1 MGLAEIP
8 LLLALVGLTAYVVLG
23 GADFGAGFWQLFSGR
38 GERAARV
45 REHAHEAMAP
55 VWEAN
60 HVWLIF
66 VLVVMWTCYP
76 VAFGSIVSTLSIP
89 LFVAAVGIIFRGT
102 AYALRAGTTGAREQ
116 RVVDAAFGVSSILTP
131 FALGTVIGAI
141 ADGRVPVGNAAG
153 DAWTSW
159 TGPLSLMV
167 GVLAVATGAYL
178 AAVYLAA
185 DAVRRGE
192 DAMERAFR
200 TRALGAGV
208 VAGALAL
215 GGLVVLHADARGLYD
230 ELVGGAGLPALIVS
244 GLAGVGTLGLVWTRR
259 YEWARYSAAIAVAAI
274 VAGWALAQQPV
285 LLPGLTVSEAAA
297 GDDTMVAVL
306 VSVAAGALV
315 LGPSLALLFTLTLR
329 GRLGYEEAGAPA
341 EASPIRVLAA
351 ARTGLLARVS
361 IACLLVTL
369 GFLTIADAGWAHAI
383 GVVSWRRLVG
393 GVRHHRL
400 PRGGAGGE
408 PGARLTCV
416 RFRPIEG
423 PDPTLRKAGDHGG
436 SRRRAS
442 GVCRGAGQA

>member
-1 MGLAEIP
+1 MGLDEIP
-8 LLLALVGLTAYVVLG
+8 LLLALVGLTAYAVLG
-23 GADFGAGFWQLFSGR
+23 GADFGAGTWQLLSGR
-38 GERAARV
+38 GPRGARI

-89 LFVAAVGIIFRGT
+89 LFVAAIGIIFRGT
-102 AYALRAGTTGAREQ
+102 SYALRAGTSQSREL
-116 RVVDAAFGVSSILTP
+116 RTIDAVFGVASLLTP

-153 DAWTSW
+153 DLWTSW
-159 TGPLSLMV
+159 TGPLSLMI

-185 DAVRRGE
+185 DAVRRDDE
-192 DAMERAFR
+192 EMERAFR
-200 TRALGAGV
+200 VRALGAGV
-208 VAGALAL
+208 VAGGLAVAGLVVLEDAAHDLYEEIVSGSALPALVVSAL
-215 GGLVVLHADARGLYD
+215 GGL
-230 ELVGGAGLPALIVS
+230 
-244 GLAGVGTLGLVWTRR
+244 GTLALVWTRR
-259 YEWARYSAAIAVAAI
+259 YEWARYSAALAVAAI
-274 VAGWALAQQPV
+274 VAGWALAQQPE

-297 GDDTMVAVL
+297 GDDTMIAVI

-329 GRLGYEEAGAPA
+329 GRLGYEEDAAGAPTA
-341 EASPIRVLAA
+341 SVPVRALEAV
-351 ARTGLLARVS
+351 RTGLLARVS

-383 GVVSWRRLVG
+383 GVIALVACVITG
-393 GVRHHRL
+393 FRAAV
-400 PRGGAGGE
+400 PVE
-408 PGARLTCV
+408 PEAPSDRT
-416 RFRPIEG
+416 
-423 PDPTLRKAGDHGG
+423 A
-436 SRRRAS
+436 
-442 GVCRGAGQA
+442 